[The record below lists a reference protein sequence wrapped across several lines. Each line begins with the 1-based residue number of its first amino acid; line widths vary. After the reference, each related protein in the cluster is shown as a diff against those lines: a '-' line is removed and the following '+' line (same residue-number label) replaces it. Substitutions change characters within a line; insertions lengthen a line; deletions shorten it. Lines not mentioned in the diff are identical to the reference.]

1 VTNAMAQV
9 EATGMAVLLAMS
21 LVNYGLRVVR
31 WQMYLGALGHRVP
44 WLTNGRIYPAGFAL
58 TTTPGKAGE
67 AIRNIFLER
76 WGVR

>member
-1 VTNAMAQV
+1 MAPV

-44 WLTNGRIYPAGFAL
+44 EVVNDFETPTRRI
-58 TTTPGKAGE
+58 
-67 AIRNIFLER
+67 
-76 WGVR
+76 